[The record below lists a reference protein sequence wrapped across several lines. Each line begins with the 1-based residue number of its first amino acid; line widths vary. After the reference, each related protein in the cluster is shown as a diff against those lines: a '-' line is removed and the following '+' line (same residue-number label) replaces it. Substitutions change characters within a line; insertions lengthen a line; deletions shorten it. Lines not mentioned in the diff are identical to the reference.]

1 MKKTLSAI
9 LVCVML
15 LGCVFTLASCGN
27 KPSGKYQAKLEI
39 LGQSTTT
46 TYDFKMNKVIVTVES
61 EVLGSINTETTEYKY
76 KVNKKDDGT
85 LTIDLTGEVDG
96 EEKTNTYTYE
106 KGDDY
111 IKIAGIQYNK
121 VK

>member
-27 KPSGKYQAKLEI
+27 KPSGKYQSKLEI

-46 TYDFKMNKVIVTVES
+46 TYDFKMNKVIVTVET
-61 EVLGSINTETTEYKY
+61 EVLGNINTETSEYKY

-96 EEKTNTYTYE
+96 EDKTNTYTYE

>member
-39 LGQSTTT
+39 LGQRTTT
-46 TYDFKMNKVIVTVES
+46 TYDFKMNKVIVTVET
-61 EVLGSINTETTEYKY
+61 EVLGNINTETTEYKY

-85 LTIDLTGEVDG
+85 LTIDLTGEVEG

>member
-27 KPSGKYQAKLEI
+27 KPSGTYQGKMGI
-39 LGQSTTT
+39 LGQSASV
-46 TYDFKMNKVIVTVES
+46 TYDFKMNKVIKTVET
-61 EVLGSINTETTEYKY
+61 EVFGNINTETTEYKY
-76 KVNKKDDGT
+76 KINKKDDGT

-96 EEKTNTYTYE
+96 EPKTNTYAYE
-106 KGDDY
+106 KGEDY
-111 IKIAGIQYNK
+111 IKIAGVQFNK

>member
-46 TYDFKMNKVIVTVES
+46 TYDFKMNKVIVTVET
-61 EVLGSINTETTEYKY
+61 EVLGNINTETTEYKY

-85 LTIDLTGEVDG
+85 LTIDLTGEVEG

>member
-46 TYDFKMNKVIVTVES
+46 TYDFKMNKVIVTVET
-61 EVLGSINTETTEYKY
+61 EVLGNINTETSEYKY

-96 EEKTNTYTYE
+96 EDKTNTYTYE

>member
-15 LGCVFTLASCGN
+15 LGCVFALASCGN

-46 TYDFKMNKVIVTVES
+46 TYDFKMNKVIVTVET
-61 EVLGSINTETTEYKY
+61 EVLGNINTETSEYKY

-85 LTIDLTGEVDG
+85 LTIDLTGEVEG

>member
-46 TYDFKMNKVIVTVES
+46 TYDFKMNKVIVTVET
-61 EVLGSINTETTEYKY
+61 EVLGNINTETSEYKY

-96 EEKTNTYTYE
+96 EDKTNTYTYE

-111 IKIAGIQYNK
+111 IKIAGIKYNK